1 MSKCENSVSLSLSSP
16 QILREKPQ
24 RGMSGKLFMK
34 RKTGG
39 LVHEPMQAPLE
50 LLGISDV
57 IPVAEAL
64 SVWESGSVAVAPPPL
79 PPAGPT
85 CFAMESVRARASAP
99 VMRATGAWPCIQ
111 GNGEGGESAWGGET
125 GPTHRMGGTA
135 GE

>member
-1 MSKCENSVSLSLSSP
+1 
-16 QILREKPQ
+16 
-24 RGMSGKLFMK
+24 
-34 RKTGG
+34 
-39 LVHEPMQAPLE
+39 MQAPLE
-50 LLGISDV
+50 LLGVSDV

-79 PPAGPT
+79 PPARPT
-85 CFAMESVRARASAP
+85 CFAMGSVRARASAP
-99 VMRATGAWPCIQ
+99 VMRVTGVWPCIQ